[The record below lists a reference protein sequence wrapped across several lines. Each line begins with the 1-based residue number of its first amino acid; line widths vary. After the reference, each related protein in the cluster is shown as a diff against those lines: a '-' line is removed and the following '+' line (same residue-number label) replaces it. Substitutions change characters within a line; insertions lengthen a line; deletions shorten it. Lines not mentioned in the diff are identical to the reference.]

1 MSRTLSTEMQAVA
14 SAELVRPIY
23 LVQMEFDSGDL
34 FLWSGLGNLVYSGDT
49 YVGTG
54 DLMAISSVKE
64 SEELTA
70 NGVTFTVSGIKQSLV
85 SLARDEPY
93 QGRKITLLL
102 GAFDDSADIIS
113 SPVVLFSGFMDVM
126 SISDSGETSTITIAA
141 ENKLI
146 AFDRSSVR
154 RFTAEDQKIDHP
166 TDKGFE
172 FVSKIAQQEIIWG
185 RPTPN
190 STANYGGGGGGG
202 FNVSFGNGCFV
213 AGSKVLMADF
223 TEKNI
228 ESVVIGDLLIN
239 QRGEANEVVKL
250 YHHPMED
257 RVLYTVNGSLEMT
270 DSHPVL
276 TTKGWKSLNPEKTRE
291 IHPDLII
298 AGKLS
303 FGDAVRKYD
312 NFRKFYIEEVETLRK
327 RKTLVP
333 VFNLDVDGDDTFVV
347 DNFVVHNK

>member
-1 MSRTLSTEMQAVA
+1 MSRTLSTEMLEVA

-23 LVQMEFDSGDL
+23 LVKMEFDSGDL
-34 FLWSGLGNLVYSGDT
+34 DLWSGLGNLVYGGDT

-54 DLMAISSVKE
+54 DLMAISSVRE

-70 NGVTFTVSGIKQSLV
+70 NGVTFTVSGIKDSLV
-85 SLARDEPY
+85 QRARDEPY
-93 QGRKITLLL
+93 QGRKITLYL
-102 GAFDDSADIIS
+102 GAFDENADIIS
-113 SPVVLFSGFMDVM
+113 SPVILFSGFMDVM

-190 STANYGGGGGGG
+190 STANYGGGGGFG
-202 FNVSFGNGCFV
+202 VSFGSGCFV
-213 AGSKVLMADF
+213 AGSQVLMADF
-223 TEKNI
+223 TTKSI
-228 ESVVIGDLLIN
+228 ESVVIGDSVISKT
-239 QRGEANEVVKL
+239 GKANKVIKL
-250 YHHPMED
+250 HHHPMED
-257 RVLYTVNGSLEMT
+257 RWLFKVNESLEMT
-270 DSHPVL
+270 DSHPIL
-276 TTKGWKSLNPEKTRE
+276 TTQGWKSLNPEKTRE
-291 IHPDLII
+291 IHPDLVI
-298 AGKLS
+298 AGKLDL
-303 FGDAVRKYD
+303 GDSVRKYD
-312 NFRKFYIEEVETLRK
+312 NIQQFYVEEVASLAK
-327 RKTLVP
+327 RKTLIP
-333 VFNLDVDGDDTFVV
+333 VFNLDVDGDDTFIV